1 MSDAM
6 PYGRRLPLWEGT
18 GLARR
23 RAFVAFEL
31 KRRNGMIRNSGV
43 IANWVCFLKL
53 LRINQIETVPFFPP
67 THYLSKVSRFT
78 HTPGSRP

>member
-1 MSDAM
+1 MSHAM

-31 KRRNGMIRNSGV
+31 KRRNEMIRNSGV
-43 IANWVCFLKL
+43 IANWVCFVKL
-53 LRINQIETVPFFPP
+53 LRIDHFGSNCSFLPP
-67 THYLSKVSRFT
+67 YPLLK
-78 HTPGSRP
+78 